1 MMELWPVSGVRN
13 LAGAQLAAK
22 VSACLQQITAI
33 GLNAYS
39 NEGYRQE
46 VDSNESR

>member
-1 MMELWPVSGVRN
+1 M
-13 LAGAQLAAK
+13 AGAQLAAK
-22 VSACLQQITAI
+22 VSGRLEQITAM